1 MAGVVDLARRY
12 GARLTLA
19 QLLKGA
25 DKIDPLSRR
34 EGVRELEAL
43 IPPTLTGLDVDYR
56 LIDGDAATV
65 AAEGRYDLVV
75 PLDDEDGS
83 ESARRD
89 LSRLLRASRSPVW
102 IERGGGRAPRGI
114 LAAVDLQT
122 RNALKRGLN
131 LEILRHAVRLT
142 GALDARLDV
151 LTVWT
156 PPLASERLVRR
167 AVGVSEPAAPTRK
180 GIEER
185 LRELMSEARHGLAPL
200 TTEPRLLTAQGD
212 PDQLIAQAAA
222 STSVDLLVAGCVGR
236 DGLAAW
242 LVGDTAERLSHRL
255 DCSILAVKP
264 TSELLAITSR
274 RSRRRAA

>member
-1 MAGVVDLARRY
+1 MIDLARRY

-25 DKIDPLSRR
+25 DRIDPLSRR
-34 EGVRELEAL
+34 ESLRELEAL
-43 IPPTLTGLDVDYR
+43 IPPTLTGLDVEYR
-56 LIDGDAATV
+56 LIDGDVAAAAA
-65 AAEGRYDLVV
+65 AAEGRYELVI
-75 PLDDEDGS
+75 PIDDEDGS
-83 ESARRD
+83 ETAERD

-102 IERGGGRAPRGI
+102 LERGDGRAPRGI

-131 LEILRHAVRLT
+131 LQVLKHATRLT
-142 GALDARLDV
+142 VALDARLDV

-156 PPLASERLVRR
+156 PPMASERLARR
-167 AVGVSEPAAPTRK
+167 VAGMAKPSAPTRK
-180 GIEER
+180 ETEEQ
-185 LRELMSEARHGLAPL
+185 LRALVLEARRGLPSL

-222 STSVDLLVAGCVGR
+222 SASVDLLVAGCIGR

-242 LVGDTAERLSHRL
+242 LVGNTAERLSHRL

-264 TSELLAITSR
+264 TSELLAVTSR
-274 RSRRRAA
+274 KGRSRAA